1 MIKCNRDQVKRLQ
14 RALRRER
21 DPVLRRRIQM
31 ILLREDGNIQP
42 KIAGLMGVSLS
53 TVNRAHMAY
62 DNGGINA
69 LRPKPIGGRRHEN
82 MTLEKEKALLARF
95 TKGAGAG
102 MPLNIAEVKLAY
114 EEEIGHPTS
123 NSTVYDLLARHE
135 WRKLM
140 PRPFHPQR
148 NIAAQNAYKK
158 GAFEMR

>member
-1 MIKCNRDQVKRLQ
+1 
-14 RALRRER
+14 
-21 DPVLRRRIQM
+21 
-31 ILLREDGNIQP
+31 
-42 KIAGLMGVSLS
+42 
-53 TVNRAHMAY
+53 MA
-62 DNGGINA
+62 
-69 LRPKPIGGRRHEN
+69 
-82 MTLEKEKALLARF
+82 
-95 TKGAGAG
+95 AGAG
-102 MPLNIAEVKLAY
+102 MLLNIAELKIAY